1 MAMTPMKALFHQA
14 TAHPDGTA
22 FIYDEVVWTYHDL
35 LTAAEQLSRGF
46 LARGVRQGDRVI
58 LHMPNRPEMAVALYA
73 CFSVGAI
80 ACPTNLRFK
89 NAELR
94 EIFQRLDPALYL
106 GEEQLYSRV
115 ETIEPEILAREKGF
129 VTGPSGAYKGAM
141 PWPALLIDSLSGG
154 SVPPESHKDAP
165 ALLLTTSGT
174 TGRPKF
180 GTHTPTT
187 LAAIA
192 ESFAHADLD
201 AAQTVLNLCPM
212 VHGTGLFTF
221 LASVKFGA
229 AMVLLERF
237 DPDTV
242 LDRVELH
249 GCTWILGLP
258 LMYDALLERQQKR
271 PRNVSSLQ
279 YCICG
284 GDVCPIQLQVQFE
297 AAFGAPL
304 RNIWGATEVVGPH
317 SHGLQPGPVT
327 RIAPGARIRL
337 VDEKAERYH
346 EARLVSSLFVVPT

>member
-1 MAMTPMKALFHQA
+1 
-14 TAHPDGTA
+14 
-22 FIYDEVVWTYHDL
+22 
-35 LTAAEQLSRGF
+35 
-46 LARGVRQGDRVI
+46 
-58 LHMPNRPEMAVALYA
+58 
-73 CFSVGAI
+73 
-80 ACPTNLRFK
+80 
-89 NAELR
+89 
-94 EIFQRLDPALYL
+94 
-106 GEEQLYSRV
+106 
-115 ETIEPEILAREKGF
+115 
-129 VTGPSGAYKGAM
+129 
-141 PWPALLIDSLSGG
+141 
-154 SVPPESHKDAP
+154 
-165 ALLLTTSGT
+165 
-174 TGRPKF
+174 
-180 GTHTPTT
+180 
-187 LAAIA
+187 
-192 ESFAHADLD
+192 
-201 AAQTVLNLCPM
+201 M

-304 RNIWGATEVVGPH
+304 RNVWGATEVVGPH

-337 VDEKAERYH
+337 VDEKAGRYH